1 MSYKYSKGA
10 QVIGDLKA
18 ADDVQRDTVIDF
30 GEDIID
36 LQTAGASVLK
46 VSGSDVYLANGSNIY
61 LTGTGGIYFDSDAAR
76 DVFIKEEPTNNML
89 LDGNN
94 RIFIRADQNVFIQ
107 ENTNTLANFDLTT
120 PMFKLFMPMSSSYPL
135 SASTLYYSD
144 SIKIIGAPAGQETIV
159 DNQGNFTGNSIDVD
173 TVSGSNIVVSDGAG
187 GVEYKLP
194 TTDGAFGQAI
204 ITDGSGR
211 LSFSTISGGGGGG
224 VAGSSGTLFAD
235 PDLTWDGSE
244 LRAGGDFTVR
254 DETFHENYSST
265 KYPSNQSNTGSYANK
280 KAFIKELYYTKYN
293 FPNST
298 TYDLF
303 TIEPHDERTGSPS
316 TAGDIYGA
324 IGIDITVVG
333 HFKGVNNVFS
343 QIMGSMV
350 WVGGPGTRGFTQTH
364 LSAIANPTSPTPWFG
379 TKTTGSNGLT
389 LQVTHQAGGGWTYGP
404 ITMHIKIYAGYPA
417 DNEGASPTGR
427 YIYWEF
433 TEHFN
438 EPSE

>member
-1 MSYKYSKGA
+1 MRMSA
-10 QVIGDLKA
+10 
-18 ADDVQRDTVIDF
+18 
-30 GEDIID
+30 
-36 LQTAGASVLK
+36 
-46 VSGSDVYLANGSNIY
+46 
-61 LTGTGGIYFDSDAAR
+61 
-76 DVFIKEEPTNNML
+76 
-89 LDGNN
+89 
-94 RIFIRADQNVFIQ
+94 
-107 ENTNTLANFDLTT
+107 
-120 PMFKLFMPMSSSYPL
+120 SYPL

-159 DNQGNFTGNSIDVD
+159 DNQGNFTGNSIDVG

-194 TTDGAFGQAI
+194 ATDGASGQAITTDGAGNL
-204 ITDGSGR
+204 T
-211 LSFSTISGGGGGG
+211 FSTISGGGGGG
-224 VAGSSGTLFAD
+224 STSPAGSNTEIQFNNAGAFGASS
-235 PDLTWDGSE
+235 DLTFDGSE
-244 LRAGGDFTVR
+244 LEISGNFRVH

-280 KAFIKELYYTKYN
+280 KAFIKEFYYTKYN

-333 HFKGVNNVFS
+333 HYKGVNNVFS

-350 WVGGPGTRGFTQTH
+350 WVGGPATRGYTQTH
-364 LSAIANPTSPTPWFG
+364 LSAIANPTPWFG

-404 ITMHIKIYAGYPA
+404 ITMHIKVYAGYPA

-427 YIYWEF
+427 YIYWEL